1 MKSDIRSAFDKQRR
15 RDWSF
20 FSSGQRNC
28 IPQDSKNAGY
38 SPLPVRNLEAIL
50 LLLAVVGLCLV
61 LCQDPLLSHHVHSCK
76 QNEMGNGRT
85 QTLLSCKQGKYIPSE
100 TLLKSTPCLEQQISF
115 TFLSLFSLFPLL
127 FNLILFFQQR
137 GSLLH
142 YDGQLGKRTS
152 SKGCFFNTYI
162 ISSLPSH
169 IYQPCFIVVGILTH
183 QLSNFP
189 YQIP

>member
-20 FSSGQRNC
+20 FSSGQRIC

-76 QNEMGNGRT
+76 
-85 QTLLSCKQGKYIPSE
+85 
-100 TLLKSTPCLEQQISF
+100 
-115 TFLSLFSLFPLL
+115 
-127 FNLILFFQQR
+127 
-137 GSLLH
+137 
-142 YDGQLGKRTS
+142 
-152 SKGCFFNTYI
+152 
-162 ISSLPSH
+162 
-169 IYQPCFIVVGILTH
+169 
-183 QLSNFP
+183 
-189 YQIP
+189 